1 MCARVYTC
9 VHVCAHVYVCMCAC
23 VHVCAHA
30 CACVHMCVHVRTRAH
45 VRVWFPSISPGFSLL
60 LAGHGRLID
69 GMEDAA

>member
-9 VHVCAHVYVCMCAC
+9 VHVCAHVYVCMR
-23 VHVCAHA
+23 VPVCM
-30 CACVHMCVHVRTRAH
+30 CVHMRVHVRARAH

>member
-1 MCARVYTC
+1 MCAHTCARVYTC
-9 VHVCAHVYVCMCAC
+9 VHVCAHVYVCMR
-23 VHVCAHA
+23 VPVCM
-30 CACVHMCVHVRTRAH
+30 CVHMRVHVRARAH

>member
-1 MCARVYTC
+1 MRAHMCAHVYTC
-9 VHVCAHVYVCMCAC
+9 VHVCAHVYVCMR
-23 VHVCAHA
+23 VPVCM
-30 CACVHMCVHVRTRAH
+30 CVHMRVHVRARAH